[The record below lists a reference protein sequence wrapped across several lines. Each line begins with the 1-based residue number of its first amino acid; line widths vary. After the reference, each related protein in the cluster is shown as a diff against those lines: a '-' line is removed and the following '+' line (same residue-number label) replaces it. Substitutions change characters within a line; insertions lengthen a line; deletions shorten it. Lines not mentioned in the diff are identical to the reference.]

1 MNRLISPFIPLRAM
15 EDSLDERKGALT
27 SSALK
32 CSLFLILLASV
43 ECLINSVNIINVNRA
58 YADPASPSLETLME
72 RVQQVGESP
81 TPQPQYELRRW
92 SWKQKASQKRRSK
105 GKRGPEASDSEGG
118 AQAQQDIGDERTDSG
133 EAGVSEWID
142 DMLKRYAQG
151 NTDPLYESPM
161 ERGRRRTEMDLN
173 TRGSQP
179 VPSYTSEFIPSVAPF
194 KRETVWNALSPSGEL
209 YIQVGSLTEIEPF
222 SFPEIDT
229 CITGVRS
236 TRPSD
241 ATPLMLNASLWGEP
255 QGVDLRCLR
264 RLCAQ
269 KGGDCFLGAFSLEG
283 WRDRSEPRGI
293 SSVSPEQSWLTLKGR
308 LPAVL
313 SQDDAGNFYLSP
325 QSSRAL
331 GSIKSLYTL
340 IFAPSAYFRGSWYFK
355 VPIAQ
360 LIGHPDTL
368 IPRKLRAEAQRV
380 HRTIKL
386 SKGGIFQSQI
396 YKLTEWFRDFKGG
409 RIPHQKASTYLSL
422 ALSQRG
428 VCRHRSYAFMIT
440 ARALGLPTR
449 YITNQTHA
457 FVEILDPL
465 GRWRRVDLGGEAP
478 FEFGNAVPPL
488 ETFDQETQRQPH
500 DSGADGLPKPPNYMR
515 ALEDAR
521 LNHRGRRGSAL
532 HPPEEPSKP
541 ASELTRSTI
550 DPENSPS
557 PSTHPPTQDST
568 RSTDAAEP
576 QLKNTT
582 RDTGPLER
590 LPDSLSPERSP
601 SALGENSG
609 RVPRDHSHRAPTSRG
624 AQELNAIGS
633 IKDDGAPIEAQDF
646 IRNAQ
651 VGREGG
657 HPLVDAKGFL
667 KAKACEGKPK
677 AAPLSP
683 PEVGSNTTW
692 RATLTLRRIKGADA
706 LTRCQWVT
714 VYGHALAS
722 GHQRALRGAI
732 VQVALANQGQLETL
746 SGWGKIDRR
755 GRFKIKAQ
763 IPVHL
768 SLGHFELLLHLPA
781 QRNLQE
787 AWSELPSLITQENQ

>member
-1 MNRLISPFIPLRAM
+1 
-15 EDSLDERKGALT
+15 
-27 SSALK
+27 
-32 CSLFLILLASV
+32 
-43 ECLINSVNIINVNRA
+43 
-58 YADPASPSLETLME
+58 ME

-92 SWKQKASQKRRSK
+92 SWKQKASQKRTSK
-105 GKRGPEASDSEGG
+105 SKRGDETSDSEGG
-118 AQAQQDIGDERTDSG
+118 TQAHQDLGDEPTDA
-133 EAGVSEWID
+133 EEGVSEWID
-142 DMLKRYAQG
+142 DLLKRYAQG

-222 SFPEIDT
+222 SFPEIDS
-229 CITGVRS
+229 CITGARS
-236 TRPSD
+236 AHPSD
-241 ATPLMLNASLWGEP
+241 ATPLMLNASQWGEP
-255 QGVDLRCLR
+255 QGVDLLCLR

-269 KGGDCFLGAFSLEG
+269 KGGDCFIGAFSLEG

-313 SQDDAGNFYLSP
+313 SQDDAGNFYFSP

-331 GSIKSLYTL
+331 GSIKSLYAL

-355 VPIAQ
+355 VPIGQ

-380 HRTIKL
+380 HRMIKL

-409 RIPHQKASTYLSL
+409 RIPQKKTSTYLSL

-478 FEFGNAVPPL
+478 FEFGSAVPPL
-488 ETFDQETQRQPH
+488 ETFDQETQRRPH

-515 ALEDAR
+515 ALEEAR
-521 LNHRGRRGSAL
+521 LNYRGRRGAAL
-532 HPPEEPSKP
+532 QPPEEATEP
-541 ASELTRSTI
+541 ASELTRSPI
-550 DPENSPS
+550 DSE
-557 PSTHPPTQDST
+557 PPTSPPIHAST
-568 RSTDAAEP
+568 RSSSGSIDTAESE
-576 QLKNTT
+576 LKTPTGETGPSEHHSGSTSPERAPTAPNEDSK
-582 RDTGPLER
+582 RDTGDDPQ
-590 LPDSLSPERSP
+590 PAS
-601 SALGENSG
+601 
-609 RVPRDHSHRAPTSRG
+609 TSRG
-624 AQELNAIGS
+624 AQSSKAMGS
-633 IKDDGAPIEAQDF
+633 IRGDATPVEAQEF

-667 KAKACEGKPK
+667 KAKACEGKPR
-677 AAPLSP
+677 AAPLTP
-683 PEVGSNTTW
+683 PELGSKTPW

-706 LTRCQWVT
+706 LTRCQWIT
-714 VYGHALAS
+714 VYGRALAPS
-722 GHQRALRGAI
+722 HQRALRGAV

-755 GRFKIKAQ
+755 GHFKIRAQ

-781 QRNLQE
+781 QRGLQE
-787 AWSELPSLITQENQ
+787 AWSERPPMIPQDHK